1 MIAMFEL
8 FVNNT
13 YIVLLQH
20 SPQVAT
26 DSRIMKWI
34 HGPIQGNIDG
44 TVHHIVPSSRETRN
58 LRVKTEV
65 ISKKIMCSI
74 QITRI

>member
-20 SPQVAT
+20 STQVAT

-44 TVHHIVPSSRETRN
+44 TVYHIVPSSRETQFKGENRSSFQKN
-58 LRVKTEV
+58 ICVPFK
-65 ISKKIMCSI
+65 
-74 QITRI
+74 

>member
-44 TVHHIVPSSRETRN
+44 TVYHIVPSSR
-58 LRVKTEV
+58 
-65 ISKKIMCSI
+65 
-74 QITRI
+74 

>member
-44 TVHHIVPSSRETRN
+44 TVHHIVPSSRENTQFKGEKQK
-58 LRVKTEV
+58 LFP
-65 ISKKIMCSI
+65 KK
-74 QITRI
+74 